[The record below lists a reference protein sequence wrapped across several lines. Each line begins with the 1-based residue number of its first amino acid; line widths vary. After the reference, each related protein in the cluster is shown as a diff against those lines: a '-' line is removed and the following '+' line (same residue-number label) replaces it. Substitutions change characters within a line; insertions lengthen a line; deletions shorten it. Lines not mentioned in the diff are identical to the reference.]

1 MGVKP
6 RVDTNRPLSLAQM
19 KREREKKVKAD
30 KLSRKL
36 NQEFNEKLKKARKD
50 DREIEQQ
57 GARLDQFKL

>member
-1 MGVKP
+1 MKP